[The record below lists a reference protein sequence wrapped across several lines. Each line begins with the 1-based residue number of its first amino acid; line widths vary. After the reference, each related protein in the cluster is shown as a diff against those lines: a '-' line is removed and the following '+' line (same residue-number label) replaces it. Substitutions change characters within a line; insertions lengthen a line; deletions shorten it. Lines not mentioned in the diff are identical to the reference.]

1 MAIEHIDA
9 TQLPQFDLR
18 HRVQGVLDSMRPLI
32 QWDGGDV
39 ELVDVTSDGVVRVR
53 FRGACVGCPSC
64 QATLKLG
71 IERKIREKIAE
82 IKQVVSIDDL

>member
-1 MAIEHIDA
+1 MAVGHLA
-9 TQLPQFDLR
+9 TTQLPPPDLR
-18 HRVQGVLDSMRPLI
+18 QRVQEVLDSMRRLI

-39 ELVDVTSDGVVRVR
+39 ELVDITADGVVTVR

-71 IERKIREKIAE
+71 IEKNIREKIAE
-82 IKQVVSIDDL
+82 IKQVVSIDDS